1 MNVPRGVRHCPVT
14 KDGKEVVAIMVE
26 KVGTINS
33 GDAGKIE
40 GLTNE
45 VEDAR
50 EKY

>member
-1 MNVPRGVRHCPVT
+1 MRHCPMT
-14 KDGKEVVAIMVE
+14 RNGEEVVAIMVE

-45 VEDAR
+45 VEDIR
-50 EKY
+50 EEN